1 MHFRGFACSHIK
13 NDAEAYKN
21 SGLYDGPFFL
31 YINCRETRMP
41 FVHVRFPFQV
51 RKQVMVSKNENA
63 YNGPTQVILALKW
76 NDQWKTYITS
86 SMELRKTRAN
96 TMYLKWKVRECYDK
110 HGYNLR
116 VQVSNAL
123 SWNDQIK
130 FVIIFCA
137 IRQRKG
143 DSPRGMSFSEPY
155 YMVEKREKLV

>member
-1 MHFRGFACSHIK
+1 MENIYYFI
-13 NDAEAYKN
+13 
-21 SGLYDGPFFL
+21 DGASENTCEYYVFEMERYFL
-31 YINCRETRMP
+31 LL
-41 FVHVRFPFQV
+41 Q
-51 RKQVMVSKNENA
+51 
-63 YNGPTQVILALKW
+63 
-76 NDQWKTYITS
+76 
-86 SMELRKTRAN
+86 
-96 TMYLKWKVRECYDK
+96 VRECYDK

-143 DSPRGMSFSEPY
+143 DSPRGMSVSEPY